1 MQDKTKEQA
10 LGLRLKG
17 ARVERGWTQ
26 EQLGKELGLSP
37 DQVGRIERGEVEPGL
52 KLGARW
58 ARQCG
63 VKLTRILGEV
73 RHG

>member
-1 MQDKTKEQA
+1 MIEKTEEQA

-26 EQLGKELGLSP
+26 EQIAKELGLSV

-52 KLGARW
+52 RLGARW
-58 ARQCG
+58 AQKCA